1 MASFIVRQLL
11 AFVVRL
17 LWVLPDAGIW
27 GEHTQEEGFLGDTV
41 VKNPPAG
48 FVGSF
53 PGLGRSPGE
62 GNGNP
67 LQYSCLENSMER
79 GAWWVI
85 VHGVA
90 ESDMTEHASHVYT
103 HTHTHTYTHRGGQLG
118 SDHISQYNK
127 LNYRAGAW
135 TMLELTFTFQYDL
148 DCHTH
153 AAIWLWF
160 S

>member
-11 AFVVRL
+11 AFVMRL
-17 LWVLPDAGIW
+17 LRVLPDAGIW

-48 FVGSF
+48 FMGSF

-90 ESDMTEHASHVYT
+90 ESDMIEHASHMYT
-103 HTHTHTYTHRGGQLG
+103 HTHTHTHTHRGGQLG

-135 TMLELTFTFQYDL
+135 TMLELTFTF
-148 DCHTH
+148 
-153 AAIWLWF
+153 
-160 S
+160 